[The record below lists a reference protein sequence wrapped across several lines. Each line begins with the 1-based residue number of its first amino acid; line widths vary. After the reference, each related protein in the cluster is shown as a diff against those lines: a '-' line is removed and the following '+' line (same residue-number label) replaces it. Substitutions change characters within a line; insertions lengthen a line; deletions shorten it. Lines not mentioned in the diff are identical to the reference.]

1 MKTSIAFATVSLILV
16 ASSPLHAAGD
26 LKEHLLKRDEAM
38 WTAWGKADGKAFEK
52 GLTKDS
58 VQIVAGSGILVGR
71 DAIVASV
78 SEGGCELKSFEFTG
92 AKVRR
97 LAPNVAVLSYTAT
110 QDAACGDN
118 KLPPKVQST
127 SIYVRK
133 KGKWMNAGYQET
145 PID

>member
-1 MKTSIAFATVSLILV
+1 MRTSIALGAVSLILLS
-16 ASSPLHAAGD
+16 SSPLHAAGD
-26 LKEHLLKRDEAM
+26 LKEHLLKRDQAM
-38 WTAWGKADGKAFEK
+38 WTAWGKADGKAFER
-52 GLTKDS
+52 GLTKDA
-58 VQIVAGSGILVGR
+58 VQIVAGSGVLVGR

-78 SEGGCELKSFEFTG
+78 SEGGCELKSFEFTD

-110 QDAACGDN
+110 QDAVCGDM

-133 KGKWMNAGYQET
+133 KGQWMSASYQET
-145 PID
+145 PLE